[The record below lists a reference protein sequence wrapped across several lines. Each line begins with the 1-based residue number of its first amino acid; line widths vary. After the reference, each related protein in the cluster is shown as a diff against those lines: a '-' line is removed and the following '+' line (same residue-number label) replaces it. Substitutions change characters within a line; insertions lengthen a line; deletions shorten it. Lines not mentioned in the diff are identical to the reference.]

1 MFMVCLWYEGG
12 VSLKAARR
20 QILMNMLVQEVTIW
34 NVYLPVS
41 RLAIDL
47 QALEA
52 QPGKLLLIF

>member
-12 VSLKAARR
+12 VSLKAGRR
-20 QILMNMLVQEVTIW
+20 QILMNMVQEVTRW
-34 NVYLPVS
+34 NVYLLVS
-41 RLAIDL
+41 RLAIDP